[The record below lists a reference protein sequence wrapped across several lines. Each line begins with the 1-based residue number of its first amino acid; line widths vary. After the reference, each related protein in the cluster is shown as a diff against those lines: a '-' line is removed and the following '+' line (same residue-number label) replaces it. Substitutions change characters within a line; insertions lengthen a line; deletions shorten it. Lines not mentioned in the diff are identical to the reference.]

1 MAINLFEIAKKKKI
15 KYFLISYVDF
25 FGVLRSK
32 LVPTHSIKEMQK
44 EGAGFAGFSTYLD
57 MSPSDPDMAAIPDP
71 QSMIQLPWQMDVAW
85 LAADL
90 WMNGKPVEASPR
102 VMLRNQISKLAK
114 KNMYLKSGV
123 ECEYFLISP
132 SGDSIADQ
140 NDIADKP
147 CYDQS
152 ALMRQYD
159 LIKGICD
166 CMIMLGWGPYQ
177 NDHEDANGQFEMN
190 WDFSDCLQTAD
201 RHVFF
206 KFMVKTLAEKSGLR
220 ATFMPKPF
228 INKTGNGCHAH
239 LSIWNKKKKNLFLDK
254 KDKLGLSKT
263 AYNFMGGI
271 MHSAEAL
278 TAWFNPTINS
288 YKRINAPVTASGA
301 TWSPNTITYSG
312 NNRTH
317 MIRVPGSGRFELR
330 LMDGATNPY
339 LLQAGILAAGIDG
352 IEKKRNPGKPTNVNM
367 YEEAHK
373 VKGAKKLPLN
383 LQQALTNLGNSKVLK
398 DAFGKEVINSYLT
411 LKKREIKK
419 YNLSNEKKIGFK
431 GAKKSTK
438 SNIITQWEK
447 DNTLDC

>member
-1 MAINLFEIAKKKKI
+1 MAINLAEVAKKKKI

-32 LVPTHSIKEMQK
+32 LVPAQSIKEMQK

-57 MSPSDPDMAAIPDP
+57 MLPSDPDMAAIPDT
-71 QSMIQLPWQMDVAW
+71 SSLIILPWQPDVAW
-85 LAADL
+85 LAGDL
-90 WMNGKPVEASPR
+90 WMNGKPVDASPR
-102 VMLRNQISKLAK
+102 VMLRNQIAKLTEK
-114 KNMYLKSGV
+114 KLYLKSGV
-123 ECEYFLISP
+123 ECEYFLITP

-140 NDIADKP
+140 SDIADKP

-159 LIKGICD
+159 LIRAICD
-166 CMIMLGWGPYQ
+166 SMIMLGWGPYQ

-190 WDFSDCLQTAD
+190 WNFSDCLQTAD

-206 KFMVKTLAEKSGLR
+206 KFMVKTLAEKKGLR

-228 INKTGNGCHAH
+228 LNKTGNGCHAH
-239 LSIWNKKKKNLFLDK
+239 LSIWNKKGKNLFANK
-254 KDKLGLSKT
+254 NDKLGLSKT

-317 MIRVPGSGRFELR
+317 MIRVPGPGRFELR

-339 LLQAGILAAGIDG
+339 LLQAGIIAAGLDG
-352 IEKKRNPGKPTNVNM
+352 MNRKRNPGKPVHVNM
-367 YEEAHK
+367 YEESHK
-373 VKGAKKLPLN
+373 VKGAKKLPLT
-383 LQQALTNLGNSKVLK
+383 LEKSLDHLSKSKVMQS
-398 DAFGKEVINSYLT
+398 AFGKNIINSYVK
-411 LKKREIKK
+411 LKNKEIQK
-419 YNLSNEKKIGFK
+419 YNSATEKKIGFR
-431 GAKKSTK
+431 GAKKKYKGS
-438 SNIITQWEK
+438 IITQWEK
-447 DNTLDC
+447 DKTLDC

>member
-1 MAINLFEIAKKKKI
+1 MDLKKEAKKRKI
-15 KYFLISYVDF
+15 KYFLICYVDF
-25 FGVLRSK
+25 FGVVRSK
-32 LVPTHSIKEMQK
+32 LVPAQVIDQMQK

-57 MSPSDPDMAAIPDP
+57 MSPADADMASIPDP
-71 QSMIQLPWQMDVAW
+71 SSLIQLPWKPEVGW
-85 LAADL
+85 LAGDL
-90 WMNGKPVEASPR
+90 WMNGEPVKSSPR
-102 VMLRNQISKLAK
+102 VMLRNQIEKLKK
-114 KNMYLKSGV
+114 KNMNLKTGV

-132 SGDSIADQ
+132 DGNSIADERDQ
-140 NDIADKP
+140 ASKP

-159 LIKGICD
+159 LISEICD
-166 CMIMLGWGPYQ
+166 AMIKLGWGPYQ

-190 WDFSDCLQTAD
+190 WDFSNCLQTAD

-206 KFMVKTLAEKSGLR
+206 KFMVKSLAEQKGLR

-228 INKTGNGCHAH
+228 ENKTGNGCHAH
-239 LSIWNKKKKNLFLDK
+239 LSVWDKKGKNLFLDK

-263 AYNFMGGI
+263 AYKFMGGI

-352 IEKKRNPGKPTNVNM
+352 IEKKRNPGKPVNVNM
-367 YEEAHK
+367 YEESHK

>member
-1 MAINLFEIAKKKKI
+1 MAINLAMIAKKKKI

-32 LVPTHSIKEMQK
+32 LVPTQSIKEMQK

-57 MSPSDPDMAAIPDP
+57 MSPADADMASIPDP
-71 QSMIQLPWQMDVAW
+71 SSLIQLPWQPEVGW
-85 LAADL
+85 LAGDL
-90 WMNGKPVEASPR
+90 WMDGKPVEASPR
-102 VMLRNQISKLAK
+102 VMLRNQISKLANK
-114 KNMYLKSGV
+114 KMYLKSGV
-123 ECEYFLISP
+123 ECEYFLITP
-132 SGDSIADQ
+132 EGDSIADK

-159 LIKGICD
+159 LIKAICD
-166 CMIMLGWGPYQ
+166 SMIYLGWGPYQ

-190 WDFSDCLQTAD
+190 WDFSDCLRTAD

-206 KFMVKTLAEKSGLR
+206 KFMVKTLAEKKGLR

-228 INKTGNGCHAH
+228 LNKTGNGCHAH
-239 LSIWNKKKKNLFLDK
+239 LSIWNKQGKNLFFNN
-254 KDKLGLSKT
+254 KDELGLSKI

-317 MIRVPGSGRFELR
+317 MIRVPGPGRFELR

-339 LLQAGILAAGIDG
+339 LLQAGIIASGLDG
-352 IEKKRNPGKPTNVNM
+352 IEKKRNPGKPIYLNM
-367 YEEAHK
+367 YEESHK
-373 VKGAKKLPLN
+373 AKSAKKLPSSLEKALQHLN
-383 LQQALTNLGNSKVLK
+383 NNKVMK
-398 DAFGKEVINSYLT
+398 SAFGKNVIGSYIK
-411 LKKREIKK
+411 LKNKEIKK
-419 YNLSNEKKIGFK
+419 YSSSMVKILGFRGTKKNY
-431 GAKKSTK
+431 KK
-438 SNIITQWEK
+438 NIITQWEK

>member
-1 MAINLFEIAKKKKI
+1 MTINLSEIAKKKKI

-32 LVPTHSIKEMQK
+32 LVPVHSIKEMQK
-44 EGAGFAGFSTYLD
+44 DGAGFAGFSTYLD

-71 QSMIQLPWQMDVAW
+71 ESLTQLPWQPDVAW
-85 LAADL
+85 LASDL
-90 WMNGKPVEASPR
+90 WMGGKPVAASPR
-102 VMLRNQISKLAK
+102 VMLKNQINKFSK
-114 KNMYLKSGV
+114 KNMFLKTGV
-123 ECEYFLISP
+123 ECEYFLITQD
-132 SGDSIADQ
+132 GNSIADH

-159 LIKGICD
+159 LIKAICD
-166 CMIMLGWGPYQ
+166 SMIMLGWGPYQ

-190 WDFSDCLQTAD
+190 WDFSNCLQTAD

-206 KFMVKTLAEKSGLR
+206 KFMVRTLAEKKGLR
-220 ATFMPKPF
+220 ATFMPKPYL
-228 INKTGNGCHAH
+228 NKTGNGCHAH
-239 LSIWNKKKKNLFLDK
+239 LSVWNKKGKNLFANK
-254 KDKLGLSKT
+254 KDQLGLSKT
-263 AYNFMGGI
+263 AYHFMGGI

-288 YKRINAPVTASGA
+288 YKRINAPTTASGA
-301 TWSPNTITYSG
+301 TWAPNTITYAG

-317 MIRVPGSGRFELR
+317 MIRVPGPGRFELR

-339 LLQAGILAAGIDG
+339 LLQAGMLAAGIDG

-367 YEEAHK
+367 YEEGHK
-373 VKGAKKLPLN
+373 VKGAKKLPQTLDQSLSYLEKN
-383 LQQALTNLGNSKVLK
+383 KVLQNS
-398 DAFGKEVINSYLT
+398 FGKDVINSYVK

-419 YNLSNEKKIGFK
+419 YNSSIEKKIGFK
-431 GAKKSTK
+431 TSKKGNK
-438 SNIITQWEK
+438 SGIITQWEK

>member
-1 MAINLFEIAKKKKI
+1 MTINLSEIAKKKKI

-32 LVPTHSIKEMQK
+32 LVPVHSIKEMQK
-44 EGAGFAGFSTYLD
+44 DGAGFAGFSTYLD

-71 QSMIQLPWQMDVAW
+71 ESLTQLPWQPDVAW
-85 LAADL
+85 LASDL
-90 WMNGKPVEASPR
+90 WMDGKPVAASPR
-102 VMLRNQISKLAK
+102 VMLKNQINKFSK
-114 KNMYLKSGV
+114 KNMFLKTGV
-123 ECEYFLISP
+123 ECEYFLITQD
-132 SGDSIADQ
+132 GNSIADH

-159 LIKGICD
+159 LIKAICD
-166 CMIMLGWGPYQ
+166 SMIMLGWGPYQ

-190 WDFSDCLQTAD
+190 WDFSNCLQTAD

-206 KFMVKTLAEKSGLR
+206 KFMVRTLAEKKGLR

-228 INKTGNGCHAH
+228 LNKTGNGCHAH
-239 LSIWNKKKKNLFLDK
+239 LSVWNKKGKNLFANK
-254 KDKLGLSKT
+254 KDQLGLSKT
-263 AYNFMGGI
+263 AYHFMGGI

-288 YKRINAPVTASGA
+288 YKRINAPTTASGA
-301 TWSPNTITYSG
+301 TWAPNTITYAG

-317 MIRVPGSGRFELR
+317 MIRVPGPGRFELR

-339 LLQAGILAAGIDG
+339 LLQAGMLAAGIDG
-352 IEKKRNPGKPTNVNM
+352 IERKRNPGKPINVNM
-367 YEEAHK
+367 YEEGHK
-373 VKGAKKLPLN
+373 VKGAKKLPLTLDQSISHLEKN
-383 LQQALTNLGNSKVLK
+383 KVLQN
-398 DAFGKEVINSYLT
+398 AFGKDVINSYVK

-419 YNLSNEKKIGFK
+419 YNSSIERKIGFK
-431 GAKKSTK
+431 ISKKGNK
-438 SNIITQWEK
+438 SGIITQWEK

>member
-1 MAINLFEIAKKKKI
+1 MTINLAKVAKQKKI

-32 LVPTHSIKEMQK
+32 LVPAQSINDMQK
-44 EGAGFAGFSTYLD
+44 EGAGFAGFATHLD

-71 QSMIQLPWQMDVAW
+71 SSLIQIPWQPDVAW
-85 LAADL
+85 LAGDL
-90 WMNGKPVEASPR
+90 WMNGNPVEASPR
-102 VMLRNQISKLAK
+102 IMLRNQIARLEK

-123 ECEYFLISP
+123 ECEYFLLNP
-132 SGDSIADQ
+132 DGNSIADQ

-159 LIKGICD
+159 LIKAICD
-166 CMIMLGWGPYQ
+166 SMIMLGWGPYQ
-177 NDHEDANGQFEMN
+177 NDHEDGNGQFEMN

-206 KFMVKTLAEKSGLR
+206 KFMVRTLAEKKGLR

-228 INKTGNGCHAH
+228 LNKTGNGCHAH
-239 LSIWNKKKKNLFLDK
+239 LSIWNKKGKNLFANN
-254 KDKLGLSKT
+254 KDGLGLSKF

-317 MIRVPGSGRFELR
+317 MIRVPGPGRFELR

-339 LLQAGILAAGIDG
+339 LLQAGIIAAGLDG
-352 IEKKRNPGKPTNVNM
+352 IEKKRNPGKPVHLNM
-367 YEEAHK
+367 YEEGHK
-373 VKGAKKLPLN
+373 LKGAKKLPISLEQS
-383 LQQALTNLGNSKVLK
+383 LKHLGNNNILK
-398 DAFGKEVINSYLT
+398 SAFGKKVINSYIK
-411 LKKREIKK
+411 LKNKEIKNYQSSMVK
-419 YNLSNEKKIGFK
+419 VLGFRE
-431 GAKKSTK
+431 AKKWNK
-438 SNIITQWEK
+438 KNIITQWEK
-447 DNTLDC
+447 NNTLDC